1 MNTTYAVEPTETNA
15 EEQEAWDEFCEWW
28 EEWGDTI

>member
-1 MNTTYAVEPTETNA
+1 MNTTYAVEPTEVNS

-28 EEWGDTI
+28 EEWGELV